1 MRQGDLQ
8 TLSQQVRDRVA
19 RLAAERVVA
28 PFVGAQDA
36 DAEEVARYLREA
48 IAEAFAQIQ
57 REQPQDWGRQL
68 DESIKKGVASALG
81 DLRKEVNAAITEAQ
95 GELKQEIAKLAERS
109 EALQGAPPDSLEA
122 LPAELRSILSEA
134 GEELRQSLGEKG
146 EVAASPEA
154 IATLREELRA
164 QLAQTSEDLRQALRE
179 EFERLAVEAE
189 RDDEA
194 AGQVIDPEA
203 LGKLV
208 EEAVERALAEKSV
221 EAEVKTAVAEALSGI
236 QGDLK
241 KSFGKA
247 LADAPELGREQLV
260 KEIHDLIEPVS
271 ERASQMTE
279 AVEAIRRELR
289 GDAERDELL
298 TAVLS
303 EQIAERISI
312 EVKRTL
318 EGSSMRLAHQI
329 NAADYEPQWRRR
341 ALFGLLVV
349 LLIVA
354 AFVVGIFTAEQ
365 VAMLWRLEGGS

>member
-208 EEAVERALAEKSV
+208 EEAVARALAEKSV